1 MKGLHN
7 LNRVEKA
14 IEKRIREISA
24 PTQLLSII
32 LGDGKDGYYWTLEG
46 RKMTIEEFE
55 EGNYELED
63 PVIIFD
69 LPVPG
74 YPIM

>member
-14 IEKRIREISA
+14 IEKRISEINA

-32 LGDGKDGYYWTLEG
+32 GGDGKDEYYWTLDG
-46 RKMTIEEFE
+46 RKITIEEFE
-55 EGNYELED
+55 EGNYEFKS

-69 LPVPG
+69 LPVS
-74 YPIM
+74 